1 MGAPENPRMGLGKT
15 LTSLVLAE
23 MYAEEMSEMRW
34 VMGKQWEN
42 NGKTMGKKWQND
54 GKMIGQ
60 LKDNDRK
67 MIGT

>member
-42 NGKTMGKKWQND
+42 GKTMGKWENN
-54 GKMIGQ
+54 GKMG
-60 LKDNDRK
+60 KRWENDRAIK
-67 MIGT
+67 GQ

>member
-42 NGKTMGKKWQND
+42 NGKTMGKWENN
-54 GKMIGQ
+54 GKMG
-60 LKDNDRK
+60 KRWENDRAIK
-67 MIGT
+67 GQ